1 MAAKTTP
8 APETRDALEVT
19 LAKKMR
25 ALMLLHKQRSGIQ
38 AELIRMCLARI
49 IRSPDDVPHWAGYR
63 DMVALRK
70 KIRDERAQALAALAR
85 LADMLEKDA
94 ANEGDT

>member
-8 APETRDALEVT
+8 TQEARAALAAT
-19 LAKKMR
+19 LAEKTR

-38 AELIRMCLARI
+38 AELIRGCLARI
-49 IRSPDDVPHWAGYR
+49 TRSPDDEPRWAGYR

-70 KIRDERAQALAALAR
+70 KIRDERAQALAALAT
-85 LADMLEKDA
+85 LAGMLEKDA